1 MILRKQGIKTYI
13 IESHN
18 FFVTESELNSVKDSI
33 HEEFITLS
41 SSSTQN
47 IVNFSSSNPHIS
59 IDPILNPINF
69 LQSLPSPTSQS
80 LLLSLL
86 SKLHDQPILAP
97 LSDFPRFL
105 KSLHY
110 SSPLELLESHLPP
123 SMSLPNNMILYLS
136 SSFSSQILSNLPTI
150 KEPKPL
156 LPLPTLNR
164 EAIVCSIISSL
175 LS

>member
-1 MILRKQGIKTYI
+1 MIRRKQGVKTYI

-18 FFVTESELNSVKDSI
+18 FFITESELNSAKDHI

-41 SSSTQN
+41 SASTQYT
-47 IVNFSSSNPHIS
+47 VSFSNSNAHIS

-69 LQSLPSPTSQS
+69 LQSLASPTSQS
-80 LLLSLL
+80 LLLHLL
-86 SKLHDQPILAP
+86 TKLHDQPILSA

-123 SMSLPNNMILYLS
+123 SMSLSTNMILYLS
-136 SSFSSQILSNLPTI
+136 SSFSSQNLSNLPTI
-150 KEPKPL
+150 KEPKPF
-156 LPLPTLNR
+156 LPLTHLNR